1 MKAAC
6 FDCFAG
12 VSGDMIVA
20 ALLDAGLDL
29 ENLKTMVKTLPL
41 EGYDISAERV
51 VKNGIAATRF
61 SVSVSD
67 ETPPRRCLA
76 DIRKILETS
85 GLPEPVR
92 AHASAIFAEI
102 ARVEAA
108 IHGTTIE
115 EVHFHEIGAIDSIV
129 DVTAA
134 CAALHIMGIEEVRA
148 TRVNVGEGF
157 IESGHGTLPVPA
169 PATAALLAGAPV
181 YSSGIRAE
189 LATPTG
195 AAILA
200 RFVKRWGPL
209 PEMRLA
215 AAGYGAGTRDL
226 PIPNVLRVFIGEI
239 EASAGYE
246 TILSIETNIDDMNP
260 EFYQHVFE
268 SLLES
273 GALDVYTTPIIM
285 KKSRPGVKL
294 TVLAREEDRD
304 ALARVVFAETTTAG
318 VRIARLDRL
327 VLQRETRRVATVYG
341 EIGIKV
347 LSSGGFP
354 VTISPEFEDCRAA
367 AKTLG
372 VPLRKVYDEARKRAD
387 FLLKE

>member
-12 VSGDMIVA
+12 VSGDMIVGS
-20 ALLDAGLDL
+20 LIDAGLDMGD
-29 ENLKTMVKTLPL
+29 LKKMVGTLPL

-51 VKNGIAATRF
+51 VKSGIAATRF
-61 SVSVSD
+61 SVTVRD
-67 ETPPRRCLA
+67 ETPPRRGLA
-76 DIRKILETS
+76 YIRKILETS
-85 GLPEPVR
+85 GLPEPVKSN
-92 AHASAIFAEI
+92 AASIFGEI

-115 EVHFHEIGAIDSIV
+115 EVHFHEIGAIDSII

-134 CAALHIMGIEEVRA
+134 CAALHLMDIDEVRA

-157 IESGHGTLPVPA
+157 IENAHGTLPVPA
-169 PATAALLAGAPV
+169 PATAALLVGAPV
-181 YSSGIRAE
+181 YSSGIPAE

-209 PEMRLA
+209 PEMRLDA
-215 AAGYGAGTRDL
+215 VGYGAGTRDL
-226 PIPNVLRVFIGEI
+226 AIPNLLRVFIGEI
-239 EASAGYE
+239 DATASYE

-285 KKSRPGVKL
+285 KKSRPGVML

-304 ALARVVFAETTTAG
+304 ALARIVFAETTTAG

-327 VLQRETRRVATVYG
+327 VLQRETRRVSTVYG
-341 EIGIKV
+341 EIGVKV
-347 LSSGGFP
+347 LSSGDRP

>member
-12 VSGDMIVA
+12 VSGDMIVG
-20 ALLDAGLDL
+20 ALLDAGLDITA
-29 ENLKTMVKTLPL
+29 LKDMLSSLPL
-41 EGYDISAERV
+41 SGYAIAAERV
-51 VKNGIAATRF
+51 VKNGITATHFR
-61 SVSVSD
+61 VEVKNEDQEHRGLSD
-67 ETPPRRCLA
+67 IL
-76 DIRKILETS
+76 DILDAS
-85 GLPEPVR
+85 GLPGPVR
-92 AHASAIFAEI
+92 ENASSVFREL
-102 ARVEAA
+102 ARVEAG

-115 EVHFHEIGAIDSIV
+115 EVQFHEIGALDSIL

-134 CAALHIMGIEEVRA
+134 CAALHLLGIEEVRA

-157 IESGHGTLPVPA
+157 VESAHGTLPVPA
-169 PATAALLAGAPV
+169 PATAALLAGAPI

-195 AAILA
+195 AAVLA

-209 PEMRLA
+209 PEMRLSSV
-215 AAGYGAGTRDL
+215 GYGAGTRDL
-226 PIPNVLRVFIGEI
+226 PIPNLLRVFIGEI
-239 EASAGYE
+239 DAAASYE
-246 TILSIETNIDDMNP
+246 TVLSIETNIDDMNP

-341 EIGIKV
+341 EIAVKV
-347 LSSGGFP
+347 LSSGGRP
-354 VTISPEFEDCRAA
+354 VTVSPEFEDCRAA